1 MIGPPDPLGNCILS
15 YNSKLKK
22 DFIRIQSDA
31 ATATY
36 CLTLTDQGDLNLGLG
51 DMAIHQSISGEHSE
65 TKWEKSNIP
74 NA

>member
-22 DFIRIQSDA
+22 DFIQIQSDA

-51 DMAIHQSISGEHSE
+51 DMAIHQTISGMYIAQS
-65 TKWEKSNIP
+65 TVP
-74 NA
+74 